1 MVTEERLWEEAWLT
15 VMSEELRPE
24 HYDMDYGEAMLLADQ
39 EDNPY
44 IAWEPFEHYSFN
56 MLVDTIENFY
66 YQFERLIKEERGEQ
80 GNTISKQD
88 KSKD

>member
-1 MVTEERLWEEAWLT
+1 MITEERLWEEAWLT

-24 HYDMDYGEAMLLADQ
+24 HFGEEWYEAMLLAES

-44 IAWEPFEHYSFN
+44 IAWEPFEQYSYN

-66 YQFERLIKEERGEQ
+66 YQFERLIKEERYHE
-80 GNTISKQD
+80 GNTIPKQN

>member
-24 HYDMDYGEAMLLADQ
+24 HFDIDWEEALLLAEE

-44 IAWEPFEHYSFN
+44 IAWEPFEHYSYN

-66 YQFERLIKEERGEQ
+66 FQFERLIKEERDE
-80 GNTISKQD
+80 
-88 KSKD
+88 